1 MICFAID
8 KRNSEQ
14 EGGSILLIENKQK
27 VAGVKTLLIILEFLP
42 RTGQHTQHHKCPHAE
57 FVILNYEIKTFA
69 LAIAR
74 VL

>member
-42 RTGQHTQHHKCPHAE
+42 RTGQHTHHKCPHAE